1 MSIWRYFK
9 EDLISLDFRVEQ
21 EPEPEDSASE
31 KWKERNKERILS
43 GLVEILEKSDIIGN
57 RCKLLTDFIN
67 RERKATTAI
76 GLGIAVPHVRSMQ
89 AKEFIIAFARSR
101 DGYNFNA
108 LDDEPIK
115 LFFAMAAPPYDDN
128 LYLRVFRELSMDL
141 QHEYFRQELLDA
153 EHPYD
158 VIKAFRNME

>member
-1 MSIWRYFK
+1 MIA
-9 EDLISLDFRVEQ
+9 LDFKVEQ
-21 EPEPEDSASE
+21 EPEPEDSASD

-43 GLVEILEKSDIIGN
+43 GLVEILEKSDLTGN

-76 GLGIAVPHVRSMQ
+76 GLGIAVPHVRTMQ
-89 AKEFIIAFARSR
+89 AKEFIIAFARNR
-101 DGYNFNA
+101 NGYYFNA
-108 LDDEPIK
+108 LDDEPVQ

-128 LYLRVFRELSMDL
+128 LYLRVFKELSMDL
-141 QHEYFRQELLDA
+141 QHEYFRQELLDV
-153 EHPYD
+153 ENPYD

>member
-1 MSIWRYFK
+1 M
-9 EDLISLDFRVEQ
+9 ISLDFNVEQ

-43 GLVEILEKSDIIGN
+43 GLVEILEKSELTGN

-89 AKEFIIAFARSR
+89 AKEFVIAFARNR
-101 DGYNFNA
+101 HGYDFNA
-108 LDDEPIK
+108 LDGEPVK

-128 LYLRVFRELSMDL
+128 LYLRVFKELSMDL
-141 QHEYFRQELLDA
+141 QHEYFRQELLDV
-153 EHPYD
+153 ENPYD

>member
-1 MSIWRYFK
+1 M
-9 EDLISLDFRVEQ
+9 ISLDFNVEQ

-43 GLVEILEKSDIIGN
+43 GLVEILEKSELTGN

-101 DGYNFNA
+101 NGYDFNA
-108 LDDEPIK
+108 LDNEPVK

-128 LYLRVFRELSMDL
+128 LYLRVFKELSMDL
-141 QHEYFRQELLDA
+141 QHEYFRQELLDV

-158 VIKAFRNME
+158 IIKAFRNME